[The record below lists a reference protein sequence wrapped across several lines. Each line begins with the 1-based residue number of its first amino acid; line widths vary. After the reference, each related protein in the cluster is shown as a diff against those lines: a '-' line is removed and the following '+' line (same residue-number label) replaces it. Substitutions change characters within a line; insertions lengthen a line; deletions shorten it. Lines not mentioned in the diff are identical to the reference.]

1 MNYELRIWG
10 DGNVF
15 PALSVNSF
23 IVIRKLNKMIVLL
36 AVV

>member
-10 DGNVF
+10 DGNGFMV
-15 PALSVNSF
+15 LSVNSF
-23 IVIRKLNKMIVLL
+23 VVIRKLNKMIVLL